1 MDALNMGP
9 AADCGGRRMTHRM
22 NSGFYKKWEKSQRV
36 VLDDRYAAEVDGAT
50 RRAEKAFQ
58 QAERRLVKAEAA
70 LARVEAERAS
80 ESLRSHARQVVKARL
95 DELNRL
101 ADLMARP
108 DPTGV
113 KHSGRGSVRR
123 ITNKGRSL

>member
-1 MDALNMGP
+1 
-9 AADCGGRRMTHRM
+9 MTHRM
-22 NSGFYKKWEKSQRV
+22 NPGFYKKWEEPPRV
-36 VLDDRYAAEVDGAT
+36 VLDDRYAAEVESAT

-58 QAERRLVKAEAA
+58 QAEKGLIKAEAA
-70 LARVEAERAS
+70 LARVEAEKAS
-80 ESLRSHARQVVKARL
+80 ESIRSHARQVVNARL

-101 ADLMARP
+101 AGLMARP

-113 KHSGRGSVRR
+113 KHSGRGSVQR